1 MAKDR
6 TLRVGELIKREI
18 SAILLKDL
26 VIPDLGF
33 VTITK
38 VKVTRDLQQAKVYVS
53 IYGAQEAQE
62 NAMRRLI
69 EHSGEIHQILKPRLR
84 IRYIPNL
91 EFIQDTSAEYS
102 DYISRRLMEIKR
114 QDEER
119 KKKFKV

>member
-53 IYGAQEAQE
+53 IYGASEAQE
-62 NAMRRLI
+62 NAMRRLS
-69 EHSGEIHQILKPRLR
+69 EHCGEIHQILKPRLR
-84 IRYIPNL
+84 LRYIPNL
-91 EFIQDTSAEYS
+91 EFVQDTSAEYS

-119 KKKFKV
+119 KKK